1 VTSVTHRARWAMLA
15 PGHWLDNAAVTV
27 AEGKVV
33 QVESGPSGKP
43 GTSALDHGPG
53 VIMPGLVNA
62 HTHLS
67 LSALAGKVEPGS
79 GFLTWIRELIE
90 VRRGLP
96 ADAAIAA
103 MEEAVSRL
111 RDTGVTLVGEFGPHV
126 PVAPLLNSA
135 GLAGTVWLEFLG
147 NDQDLPPLPRPLGEM
162 NFAYAGHA
170 PHTASPSLL
179 RRIKEADRRL
189 GRPFALHLAESEE
202 ELDFLA
208 TGKGRWADFLTEMG
222 LDFSGWACWGRR
234 PVELASELGLL
245 DGETLAV
252 HLLRVTAG
260 EIELFARSGAHLC
273 LCPRSNQ
280 NLHGSLPD
288 ISAFL
293 AAGVVPALGTDSLAS
308 AETISMFDEMRFVAL
323 SYSMLSPDTILAM
336 ATVNGARALSRPDLG
351 TIGPGRT
358 ARLIYVDIDAATPA
372 EAAERLVNLPVQRIR
387 WLSQVAEKPFL
398 RWRPHSRV
406 G

>member
-1 VTSVTHRARWAMLA
+1 MTAVTHRARWAMLA
-15 PGHWLDNAAVTV
+15 PGRWLDKAAVTV

-33 QVESGPSGKP
+33 QVESGPISKP
-43 GTSALDHGPG
+43 GTPILDHGPG
-53 VIMPGLVNA
+53 VIMPGLVND

-79 GFLTWIRELIE
+79 GFLTWVRSLIE
-90 VRRGLP
+90 VRRNLT

-103 MEEAVSRL
+103 MEEAVIRL
-111 RDTGVTLVGEFGPHV
+111 RDTGVALVGECGPHL
-126 PVAPLLNSA
+126 PVAPVLTAA
-135 GLAGTVWLEFLG
+135 GLSATIWVEFVG
-147 NDQDLPPLPRPLGEM
+147 NDQDLPPLPRPLGEV

-179 RRIKEADRRL
+179 RRTKEADRRL

-208 TGKGRWADFLTEMG
+208 AGTGRWADFLGEMG
-222 LDFSGWACWGRR
+222 MDFSGWACWGRR
-234 PVELASELGLL
+234 PVELAAELGLL
-245 DGETLAV
+245 DGESLAV
-252 HLLRVTAG
+252 HLLRVTAE
-260 EIELFARSGAHLC
+260 EIDLFARSGAHLC

-288 ISAFL
+288 IPAFL
-293 AAGVVPALGTDSLAS
+293 AAGLAPALGTDSLAS

-323 SYSMLSPDTILAM
+323 NYPTLSPATILAM
-336 ATVNGARALSRPDLG
+336 ATLNGARALSRPDLG
-351 TIGPGRT
+351 TISPGQT
-358 ARLIYVDIDAATPA
+358 AKLMYVDLDAATPA

-387 WLSQVAEKPFL
+387 WL
-398 RWRPHSRV
+398 
-406 G
+406 